1 MSNHRQFQELHQR
14 LHGQISLLQE
24 VYGVKPNQGEFP
36 SLYDLLNSVKVDKY
50 LKLKFKQQQY
60 PQLKPGQIDVKVLE
74 QRCTE
79 ALRIVQG
86 ARWQKESP
94 AFCKTVQVFLEDGK
108 LLLLEKEKEADYRR
122 WLGLKEEIP
131 ETQLLPT
138 IRRTKPDRK
147 PGTNVSIQEERSYS
161 GKVPNGQ
168 TITEETTKQTSG
180 NTRKQ
185 PKQYIDMD
193 AWKKRIFLQEIRN
206 VRGEVYSYF
215 LPLLCF
221 IPFLPTLFRFPILG
235 FRVLIA
241 LLIILFL
248 TENIIITGR
257 ASGRVKYA
265 MRRELVH
272 AISESYRISICHA
285 LAEAHPSKVATEI
298 VEAIEELKQYSLY
311 FHIEV
316 RWQEGASQ
324 GYDDRQGSSWSKTY
338 GSPNVTRLEEIV
350 SLAEETAKKW
360 NAMDS
365 KNRALELDF
374 IRTKLRQEQIEI
386 SKWITNNNIEIKNSH
401 IQPRR
406 YTIKY

>member
-1 MSNHRQFQELHQR
+1 MSTHTGQFQELHQY
-14 LHGQISLLQE
+14 LQGQNSLLLE
-24 VYGVKPNQGEFP
+24 VYGVKPSQGNCP
-36 SLYDLLNSVKVDKY
+36 NLYDLLNSPKVDKY
-50 LKLKFKQQQY
+50 LRLRQQQY

-94 AFCKTVQVFLEDGK
+94 EFCKSVQAVLEDGK
-108 LLLLEKEKEADYRR
+108 SLLLDEQKEADYRR
-122 WLGLKEEIP
+122 WLGLKEETS

-138 IRRTKPDRK
+138 IRRTKPDRRS
-147 PGTNVSIQEERSYS
+147 GINASSREGRSYFEKTTS
-161 GKVPNGQ
+161 SQ
-168 TITEETTKQTSG
+168 TKIEETTKQTSENRG
-180 NTRKQ
+180 Q

-193 AWKKRIFLQEIRN
+193 AWKKRLLQQKNNDIRAAVYIFCVFVL
-206 VRGEVYSYF
+206 
-215 LPLLCF
+215 
-221 IPFLPTLFRFPILG
+221 FPIFGSLLG
-235 FRVLIA
+235 ASLI
-241 LLIILFL
+241 IWMILFL
-248 TENIIITGR
+248 VLVEKIIRKGV
-257 ASGRVKYA
+257 ALSGVEYA
-265 MRRELVH
+265 IRRELVY
-272 AISESYRISICHA
+272 AISESYRTSICYA
-285 LAEAHPSKVATEI
+285 LAEAHPSKVATEV
-298 VEAIEELKQYSLY
+298 VEAIEELKQYGLY